1 MQPGRQSTEGL
12 FRFSLCPQSQAEQ
25 SPGRKYRFHSTKAF
39 AKLALG
45 VMVLGGCA
53 VSARVGVEL

>member
-1 MQPGRQSTEGL
+1 MEGL

-53 VSARVGVEL
+53 VSARVGVEF

>member
-1 MQPGRQSTEGL
+1 MEGL

-25 SPGRKYRFHSTKAF
+25 SLGRKYRFHSTKAF

-53 VSARVGVEL
+53 VSARVGVEF